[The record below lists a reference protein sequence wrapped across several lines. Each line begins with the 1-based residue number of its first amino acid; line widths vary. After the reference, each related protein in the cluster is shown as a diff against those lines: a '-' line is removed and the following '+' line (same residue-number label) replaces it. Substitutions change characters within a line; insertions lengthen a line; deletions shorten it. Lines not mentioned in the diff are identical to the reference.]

1 MGQGCP
7 GQFFRHSPCLLE
19 KVIYYCYSY
28 FLQDVQINFMYLQG
42 EQTSILPLAPL
53 LIFTELPVALHNTQY
68 TIALL
73 AFPKGRYKMRRQ

>member
-1 MGQGCP
+1 
-7 GQFFRHSPCLLE
+7 
-19 KVIYYCYSY
+19 
-28 FLQDVQINFMYLQG
+28 MYLQG